1 MNLIGGIFMNKIAKK
16 SIWMLI
22 LSLALCFAVS
32 SMSLAATAGW
42 TPSINT
48 EGISPTPP
56 TGNGMESI
64 TEGIGKVLGAAQWI
78 GLIVGIGM
86 IIYIG
91 VKYLTAGAGKK
102 AEAKETAIPLL
113 IGAGLVML
121 APTIAQWVFH
131 LFE

>member
-1 MNLIGGIFMNKIAKK
+1 MKRSFKEMLKYVVICTIAA
-16 SIWMLI
+16 ITI
-22 LSLALCFAVS
+22 PA
-32 SMSLAATAGW
+32 MSLAYM
-42 TPSINT
+42 P
-48 EGISPTPP
+48 PTPEP
-56 TGNGMESI
+56 VNPAGTHAIPPEV
-64 TEGIGKVLGAAQWI
+64 TTGIGKVLGAAQWI
-78 GLIVGIGM
+78 GVIVGTGM

-121 APTIAQWVFH
+121 APTVAKWVFE